1 MGWNVSSIPT
11 GSGYQQSPPGVR
23 RGCSLL
29 TKQNPIADIIRDMD
43 FLLETHS
50 GLRWLVLAAL
60 IAMVVIGLVKW
71 SKDSSHH
78 PALVSVTS
86 ILLDVQAL
94 LGIILLVVNG
104 TWDDLFHPVVML
116 IAVTVFKIGRIRTSQ
131 VEEPARGRRLT
142 AVTILT
148 LVVIL
153 LGIYL

>member
-1 MGWNVSSIPT
+1 M
-11 GSGYQQSPPGVR
+11 
-23 RGCSLL
+23 
-29 TKQNPIADIIRDMD
+29 
-43 FLLETHS
+43 
-50 GLRWLVLAAL
+50 
-60 IAMVVIGLVKW
+60 IAMVVIGLARWNKE
-71 SKDSSHH
+71 SSHH

-116 IAVTVFKIGRIRTSQ
+116 LAVGLFKIGKIRTQ
-131 VEEPARGRRLT
+131 KVEEPIKGKRLT

-153 LGIYL
+153 LVIYL

>member
-1 MGWNVSSIPT
+1 M
-11 GSGYQQSPPGVR
+11 
-23 RGCSLL
+23 
-29 TKQNPIADIIRDMD
+29 
-43 FLLETHS
+43 
-50 GLRWLVLAAL
+50 LVAL
-60 IAMVVIGLVKW
+60 IAMVVIGLARWNKE
-71 SKDSSHH
+71 SSHH

-116 IAVTVFKIGRIRTSQ
+116 LAVGLFKIGKIRTQ
-131 VEEPARGRRLT
+131 KVEEPIKGKRLT

-153 LGIYL
+153 LVIYL

>member
-1 MGWNVSSIPT
+1 
-11 GSGYQQSPPGVR
+11 
-23 RGCSLL
+23 
-29 TKQNPIADIIRDMD
+29 MD

-50 GLRWLVLAAL
+50 GLRWLVLVAL
-60 IAMVVIGLVKW
+60 IAMVVIGLARWNKE
-71 SKDSSHH
+71 SSHH

-116 IAVTVFKIGRIRTSQ
+116 LAVGLFKIGKIRTQ
-131 VEEPARGRRLT
+131 KVEEPIKGKRLT

-153 LGIYL
+153 LVIYL

>member
-1 MGWNVSSIPT
+1 MNI
-11 GSGYQQSPPGVR
+11 
-23 RGCSLL
+23 
-29 TKQNPIADIIRDMD
+29 
-43 FLLETHS
+43 LLEAHS

-60 IAMVVIGLVKW
+60 VAMVLIGLGRW

-104 TWDDLFHPVVML
+104 TWDDLFHPIIML
-116 IAVTVFKIGRIRTSQ
+116 IAVTVFKVGKIRTEQ
-131 VEEPARGRRLT
+131 VEEPVRGKRLT

-148 LVVIL
+148 LAVIL
-153 LGIYL
+153 AGIYI